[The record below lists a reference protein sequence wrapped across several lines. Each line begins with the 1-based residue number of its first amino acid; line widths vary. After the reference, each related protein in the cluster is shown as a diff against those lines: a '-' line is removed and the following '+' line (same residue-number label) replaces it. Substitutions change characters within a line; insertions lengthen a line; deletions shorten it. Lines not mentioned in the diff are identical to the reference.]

1 MFGELGLASV
11 IGVVIFAADG
21 GTSVAPLSEHEVLV
35 FLVQLMLLVG
45 VARVFGWLM
54 KSVGQPAVVGELLAG
69 VVLGP
74 SLFGRLAPEAFD
86 WVFGE
91 RGVTSV
97 MFGIAWLGVIMLL
110 VVIGFE
116 TDLGIIARFR
126 KAALSVSAG
135 ALFLPLAAAG
145 SLAFVVPDT
154 FVGPG
159 PEGAGVDRAVFAGF
173 MALALSV
180 SALPVVAK
188 ILQDMGFLR
197 RNFGQVTLA
206 AGMTMDSVG
215 WLILA
220 ALSGIALDGF
230 KPDELG
236 ISFGGLLLFLLLSFT
251 VFRWVV
257 DRLFR
262 YVMASGSSITA
273 ALSITIVAALAGG
286 AITQALRIEAIL
298 GAYIVGI
305 ILAGL
310 RHQLPQVRS
319 ILETV
324 TASLLAPVFFAFS
337 GLRVDIGLLDTNEVI
352 TWAGVLILVA
362 IAAKIIGTV
371 VGGFFA
377 GVRGREAL
385 ALGSGLSALGAMG
398 VVVAIIG
405 LNIGVVSE
413 TGYTVMV
420 LVAMATSLLAPQLLK
435 LVVRGWDIPHE
446 EAQRLN
452 EEEIKETSEILSSR
466 RILIPTRGGVN
477 SRFAAQLVD
486 AVFPSAEVTVL
497 VVNLAKQGPWRRIRR
512 TVEGEPADPSDVLAR
527 LPDARVIRRLARDP
541 AAAIASES
549 ALGYDLVVLGA
560 TETAEGTF
568 SSVIDRVLAMIDLPS
583 IVVRMPDSR
592 EPGEGLPRRILV
604 PVTATRST
612 RAAEEFAY
620 TLARAAGGRT
630 FALHVVNRP
639 EGQGVF
645 REDRAVEA
653 SLADGQELVGAA
665 AAFGDRLGVS
675 VETGVRVAPNAE
687 QEIVT
692 FGNSGAFDL
701 LVLGASTRSLTDRP
715 FYGHRVSYMLSQ
727 SELPVAVVSLPPTR
741 IPHVPRH

>member
-1 MFGELGLASV
+1 
-11 IGVVIFAADG
+11 
-21 GTSVAPLSEHEVLV
+21 
-35 FLVQLMLLVG
+35 
-45 VARVFGWLM
+45 M
-54 KSVGQPAVVGELLAG
+54 KSIGQPPVVGELLAG

-74 SLFGRLAPEAFD
+74 TLFGRVAPDAFD

-91 RGVTSV
+91 PTVTSV
-97 MFGIAWLGVIMLL
+97 IFGISWLGVIMLL

-135 ALFLPLAAAG
+135 ALLLPLGVVAT
-145 SLAFVVPDT
+145 LAFLVPDS

-159 PEGAGVDRAVFAGF
+159 PEGGDGVDRLVFVGF
-173 MALALSV
+173 LALALSV

-206 AGMTMDSVG
+206 AGMTMDAVG

-230 KPDELG
+230 RPDQLG
-236 ISFGGLLLFLLLSFT
+236 VSFGGLLVFLVLSFT
-251 VFRWVV
+251 VFRWVI

-262 YVMASGSSITA
+262 FVMARGSSITA

-286 AITQALRIEAIL
+286 AVTQALRIEAIL
-298 GAYIVGI
+298 GAYLVGI
-305 ILAGL
+305 LVAGL

-337 GLRVDIGLLDTNEVI
+337 GLRVDIGLLDTGEIVI
-352 TWAGVLILVA
+352 WTVVLIGAA
-362 IAAKIIGTV
+362 ILTKITGTV
-371 VGGFFA
+371 LGGFFA

-405 LNIGVVSE
+405 LNLGVVSE

-420 LVAMATSLLAPQLLK
+420 LAAVVTSVVAPQLLK
-435 LVVRGWDIPHE
+435 LVVRNWAIPHE

-452 EEEIKETSEILSSR
+452 EEEIKESSEILNSR
-466 RILIPTRGGVN
+466 RILIPTRGGSN
-477 SRFAAQLVD
+477 SRYAARLVS
-486 AVFPSAEVTVL
+486 AVFPTAEVTVL
-497 VVNLAKQGPWRRIRR
+497 VVDLAKPGLFRRVTRR
-512 TVEGEPADPSDVLAR
+512 VEGEPGDPADVISQ
-527 LPDARVIRRLARDP
+527 LPEARVVRRLERDP
-541 AAAIASES
+541 AGAIAHES

-560 TETAEGTF
+560 TETGEGTF
-568 SSVIDRVLAMIDLPS
+568 SSVIDRVLSLIDIPS
-583 IVVRMPDSR
+583 IVVRLPDAR
-592 EPGEGLPRRILV
+592 ADDGRLPSRILV

-620 TLARAAGGRT
+620 SLAKASEGRT

-639 EGQGVF
+639 EGQGVL
-645 REDRAVEA
+645 REQASVEA

-687 QEIVT
+687 EEIVG

-701 LVLGASTRSLTDRP
+701 LVIGASTRSLTDRP

-727 SELPVAVVSLPPTR
+727 SDLPVAVISLPPTR
-741 IPHVPRH
+741 ISHVPSH

>member
-1 MFGELGLASV
+1 MANLHH
-11 IGVVIFAADG
+11 VVVLSAEGGSAA
-21 GTSVAPLSEHEVLV
+21 APLSEHEVLV
-35 FLVQLMLLVG
+35 FLVQLALLVG
-45 VARVFGWLM
+45 VARLFGWLM
-54 KSVGQPAVVGELLAG
+54 KSIGQPPVVGELLAG

-74 SLFGRLAPEAFD
+74 TLFGRVAPGAFD

-91 RGVTSV
+91 PTVTSV
-97 MFGIAWLGVIMLL
+97 VFGISWLGVIMLL

-116 TDLGIIARFR
+116 TDLGIISRFR

-135 ALFLPLAAAG
+135 ALLLPLGVVAT
-145 SLAFVVPDT
+145 LAFLVPES
-154 FVGPG
+154 FVGTGPG
-159 PEGAGVDRAVFAGF
+159 GDGVDRIVFVGF
-173 MALALSV
+173 LALALSV

-206 AGMTMDSVG
+206 AGMTMDAVG

-230 KPDELG
+230 RPDQLG
-236 ISFGGLLLFLLLSFT
+236 VSFGGLVIFLVLSFT
-251 VFRWVV
+251 VFRWVI
-257 DRLFR
+257 DRLFKF
-262 YVMASGSSITA
+262 VMAKGSSITA
-273 ALSITIVAALAGG
+273 ALSITIVAALVGG
-286 AITQALRIEAIL
+286 AVTQALHIEAIL

-305 ILAGL
+305 LVAGL

-337 GLRVDIGLLDTNEVI
+337 GLRVDIGLLDTGEVV
-352 TWAGVLILVA
+352 TWTVVLIGAA
-362 IAAKIIGTV
+362 ILAKITGTII
-371 VGGFFA
+371 GGFFA

-405 LNIGVVSE
+405 LNLGVVSE

-420 LVAMATSLLAPQLLK
+420 LAAVVTSVIAPQLLK
-435 LVVRGWDIPHE
+435 LVVRNWAIPRE

-452 EEEIKETSEILSSR
+452 EEEVKESSEILNSR
-466 RILIPTRGGVN
+466 RILIPTRGGSN
-477 SRFAAQLVD
+477 SRYAARLVN
-486 AVFPSAEVTVL
+486 AVFPTAEVTVL
-497 VVNLAKQGPWRRIRR
+497 VVDLAKPGIVRRITRR
-512 TVEGEPADPSDVLAR
+512 VEGDPGDPDDVISQ
-527 LPDARVIRRLARDP
+527 LPQARVIRRLERDP
-541 AAAIASES
+541 AGAIASES

-560 TETAEGTF
+560 TETGEGTF
-568 SSVIDRVLAMIDLPS
+568 SSVIDRVLSLIDIPS
-583 IVVRMPDSR
+583 IVVRLPDARADDGRMPS
-592 EPGEGLPRRILV
+592 RILV
-604 PVTATRST
+604 PVAATRST

-620 TLARAAGGRT
+620 SLAKASDGRT

-639 EGQGVF
+639 EGQGVL
-645 REDRAVEA
+645 REDASVEA

-687 QEIVT
+687 EEIVA

-701 LVLGASTRSLTDRP
+701 LVIGASTRSLTDRP

-727 SELPVAVVSLPPTR
+727 SDLPVAVVSLPPTR
-741 IPHVPRH
+741 ISHVPSH

>member
-1 MFGELGLASV
+1 MAKFLE
-11 IGVVIFAADG
+11 VVVLSAEGGSAA
-21 GTSVAPLSEHEVLV
+21 APLSEHEVLV
-35 FLVQLMLLVG
+35 FLVQLVLLVG
-45 VARVFGWLM
+45 VARIFGWLM

-74 SLFGRLAPEAFD
+74 TLFGRVAPEPFD

-91 RGVTSV
+91 PTVTSV
-97 MFGIAWLGVIMLL
+97 VFGIAWLGVIMLL

-126 KAALSVSAG
+126 KAAVSVSAG
-135 ALFLPLAAAG
+135 ALLVPLAAVA
-145 SLAFVVPDT
+145 SLSFLVPES
-154 FVGPG
+154 FVGAG
-159 PEGAGVDRAVFAGF
+159 PDGSGVDRAVFAGF
-173 MALALSV
+173 LALALSV

-188 ILQDMGFLR
+188 ILQDMGYLR

-206 AGMTMDSVG
+206 AGMTMDAVG

-230 KPDELG
+230 RPDELAF
-236 ISFGGLLLFLLLSFT
+236 SFGGLVVFLLLSFT
-251 VFRWVV
+251 ILKWVI

-262 YVMASGSSITA
+262 YVMSRGSSTTA
-273 ALSITIVAALAGG
+273 ALSITIVAAIAGG
-286 AITQALRIEAIL
+286 AVTQALHIEAIL

-305 ILAGL
+305 LVAGL

-324 TASLLAPVFFAFS
+324 TASLLAPIFFAFS
-337 GLRVDIGLLDTNEVI
+337 GLRVDVGLLDTAEVVMW
-352 TWAGVLILVA
+352 TVVLIVTA
-362 IAAKIIGTV
+362 ILAKIIGTV
-371 VGGFFA
+371 MGGFFA

-405 LNIGVVSE
+405 LNLGIVSE

-420 LVAMATSLLAPQLLK
+420 LAAIVTSVVAPQLLK
-435 LVVRGWDIPHE
+435 LVVRGWDIPQE

-452 EEEIKETSEILSSR
+452 EEEVKESSEILNSR
-466 RILIPTRGGVN
+466 RILIPTRGGSN
-477 SRFAAQLVD
+477 SRYAAQLVR
-486 AVFPSAEVTVL
+486 ASFPSSEVTIL
-497 VVNLAKQGPWRRIRR
+497 VVDLAKPGLFRRLTRR
-512 TVEGEPADPSDVLAR
+512 VEGESGDPSDVVAQ
-527 LPDARVIRRLARDP
+527 LPEARVVRRLARDP
-541 AAAIASES
+541 AGAIAAES

-560 TETAEGTF
+560 TETGEGTF
-568 SSVIDRVLAMIDLPS
+568 SSVIDRVLALIDVPS
-583 IVVRMPDSR
+583 IVVRMPEGR
-592 EPGEGLPRRILV
+592 GATEGLPKRILV

-612 RAAEEFAY
+612 RAAEELAY
-620 TLARAAGGRT
+620 SLAKAAGGRT

-639 EGQGVF
+639 EGQGVI
-645 REDRAVEA
+645 REDKAVEA
-653 SLADGQELVGAA
+653 SLADGQELVAA
-665 AAFGDRLGVS
+665 AASFGDRLGVS

-687 QEIVT
+687 EEIVA

-701 LVLGASTRSLTDRP
+701 LVIGASTRSLTDRP

-741 IPHVPRH
+741 TPSIPKH